1 MESKEDTTTTSD
13 NNLLKDSII
22 SQQQQSSSSS
32 PSSNNN
38 EEMNT
43 LSSSLDVDIIPALQK
58 ISTLLIKEEN
68 RVKHRNDR
76 ELRLKQR
83 EQELKG
89 KIKPKKNTDYTDL
102 VNNIKDNKHR
112 QWYMK
117 AFDNPWSI
125 PTIKVITSGI
135 KLDNGTV
142 VYKVLVKEISG
153 KEWYIYRRY
162 SDFLSVQQYLESIDD
177 KEHAPVQAH
186 RIPPKDWNLRNRV
199 LFPLN
204 EKRLEERR
212 LGLEAWLQDL
222 LSFAKEELSVHR
234 LYKAYQA
241 KLRIELA
248 AFLDPPDDD
257 EGDEPSAMRS
267 VASLDQNDGDDNH
280 IPEEE
285 DDLIL
290 PTPSEK
296 ELEAHSNDSNT
307 SNTPIINTNSIEDAV
322 VPNPPAYEPVVNSEN
337 TTTIP
342 KVLSLEEEEFLYEYT
357 RKKREKKS
365 SSTESIDDA
374 ESVPNDDN
382 ASTNDVDSVPIDA
395 TLSLSNDALVNPK
408 DVYQKFVDEV
418 QDINITSAKE
428 KTEIKEIGGCC
439 KK

>member
-1 MESKEDTTTTSD
+1 MESKEDTTTSNDD
-13 NNLLKDSII
+13 NLKDSII
-22 SQQQQSSSSS
+22 TQQQSSSSS
-32 PSSNNN
+32 SSNNN
-38 EEMNT
+38 EELNT
-43 LSSSLDVDIIPALQK
+43 LSSSLDLDIIPALQK
-58 ISTLLIKEEN
+58 ISIFLIKEEN

-89 KIKPKKNTDYTDL
+89 KIIPKKNTDYTDL

-125 PTIKVITSGI
+125 PTVKVITSGI

-177 KEHAPVQAH
+177 NEHAPVQAH
-186 RIPPKDWNLRNRV
+186 KIPPKDWNLRNRV

-257 EGDEPSAMRS
+257 EGDEPSAMKS
-267 VASLDQNDGDDNH
+267 VASLDQNNGDDNH
-280 IPEEE
+280 VPEEE
-285 DDLIL
+285 DDLVL

-296 ELEAHSNDSNT
+296 ELEANSNDSNT
-307 SNTPIINTNSIEDAV
+307 SNTPIINENTIEDEI
-322 VPNPPAYEPVVNSEN
+322 VPNPPPYEPLVNSEYTT
-337 TTTIP
+337 TTTIS

-357 RKKREKKS
+357 RKKREKKT

-374 ESVPNDDN
+374 ESVVPNDDN

-395 TLSLSNDALVNPK
+395 TLSLSNDAVVNPK
-408 DVYQKFVDEV
+408 EVYQKFIDEV
-418 QDINITSAKE
+418 QDINITSANE
-428 KTEIKEIGGCC
+428 KTESNEIGGCC

>member
-1 MESKEDTTTTSD
+1 MESKEDTNTND
-13 NNLLKDSII
+13 NDLLKDSII
-22 SQQQQSSSSS
+22 SPQQESTSN
-32 PSSNNN
+32 NNN
-38 EEMNT
+38 EELNT
-43 LSSSLDVDIIPALQK
+43 LSSSIDIDITQSLQK
-58 ISTLLIKEEN
+58 ISIFLSKEEN

-76 ELRLKQR
+76 ELRLKQS

-89 KIKPKKNTDYTDL
+89 KISPKKNTDYTDL
-102 VNNIKDNKHR
+102 VNNVKDNKHR

-125 PTIKVITSGI
+125 PTIKVLTSGV
-135 KLDNGTV
+135 KLENGTV
-142 VYKVLVKEISG
+142 VYKVLVKEITG

-162 SDFLSVQQYLESIDD
+162 SDFLSVQEYLESLED
-177 KEHAPVQAH
+177 KEFAPAQAH
-186 RIPPKDWNLRNRV
+186 KIPPKDWNLRNRV

-222 LSFAKEELSVHR
+222 LGFAKEELSVHR

-248 AFLDPPDDD
+248 AFLDPPDDE

-267 VASLDQNDGDDNH
+267 VASLDQNNGDDNH
-280 IPEEE
+280 IPDEEE
-285 DDLIL
+285 DLVL

-307 SNTPIINTNSIEDAV
+307 PILDTNPIESIA
-322 VPNPPAYEPVVNSEN
+322 PNPPSYEALVKSDH
-337 TTTIP
+337 TTIP

-357 RKKREKKS
+357 RKKREKKPI
-365 SSTESIDDA
+365 STTGSVSIDDT

-382 ASTNDVDSVPIDA
+382 ATNDVDSVPIDA
-395 TLSLSNDALVNPK
+395 TLSISNDAVVNPK

-418 QDINITSAKE
+418 QDINITSAND
-428 KTEIKEIGGCC
+428 KTETNQIGGCC